1 MLHRKEA
8 CLPLSKDLPD
18 DLLKGVERAED
29 LPGDAGFMKELKI
42 KLMERML
49 CAELTA
55 HLGYEEGKEAPA
67 GQTNRRTGVST
78 RVLRGRC

>member
-1 MLHRKEA
+1 M
-8 CLPLSKDLPD
+8 PLSKDLPD

-49 CAELTA
+49 CAD
-55 HLGYEEGKEAPA
+55 PA
-67 GQTNRRTGVST
+67 RRRDGDL
-78 RVLRGRC
+78 RVHQRLLQSPP